1 MKVLVAN
8 KFHYVKGGAERYYFE
23 LARILRR
30 KGHSVVPFAM
40 EHEKNEPSEHSRFF
54 VSRVSFEEDS
64 GNRLA
69 KAARVIYSTEARRK
83 IEKLVAM
90 EGPDIAHLHNIA
102 HQLSPSIL
110 YGLKRRG
117 VPVVQTLHDYKI
129 VCPNY
134 QMFVEGET
142 CERCGAWRY
151 YPAIFHRCMHGS
163 TPFSLVVC
171 VEAYVHRLLGTYG
184 RLVDLFIA
192 PSRQL
197 LERVVAHGVDREK
210 IVHLPYAIE
219 LEEYAPR
226 YDSED
231 YAVYLGRL
239 SIGKGLETLVRAAER
254 AREVELRVLGD
265 GPMADDL
272 KREVESRS
280 LGNVAFLGYRSG
292 EELTSIVAGA
302 RFVVVPSECFENSPL
317 TVYEASALGK
327 PVVGSRMGGI
337 PELVL
342 DGETGLL
349 FRMGDLHDLAAKTLL
364 AARNPALRKAVGQK
378 AREEVQAYSLDFIAD
393 KYSTILQDV
402 VQHYQR

>member
-23 LARILRR
+23 LARILQR
-30 KGHSVVPFAM
+30 KGHAVVPFAM

-64 GNRLA
+64 GSRLA

-83 IEKLVAM
+83 IEDLVTT
-90 EGPDIAHLHNIA
+90 ERPDIAHLHNIA

-142 CERCGAWRY
+142 CERCGAWKY

-171 VEAYVHRLLGTYG
+171 VEAYVHQLLGTYG

-219 LEEYAPR
+219 LDEYAPR

-254 AREVELRVLGD
+254 ARDVEIRILGD

-280 LGNVAFLGYRSG
+280 LGNVVFLGYRSG

-349 FRMGDLHDLAAKTLL
+349 FEPRSDAELADRMSSLWSDPARASAMGR
-364 AARNPALRKAVGQK
+364 AARERAE
-378 AREEVQAYSLDFIAD
+378 REFAPDR
-393 KYSTILQDV
+393 
-402 VQHYQR
+402 HYEAIMRIYERVMQ